1 MTTQELIQQLTDN
14 TRNGDLNIDQI
25 NDLTYA
31 LRQALRQS
39 QRANRS
45 PESYAAAA
53 EKGKATRAQNDMDRA
68 MAVNMAK
75 ERQKKDDAAV
85 QARKDSGLL
94 PLRVD
99 DYSGKPNPKYYTFA
113 YDDQRSGI
121 GYYDLKDEYKDEV
134 IGIDDMY
141 LQEMDELILNRW
153 AKLANIT
160 EDDQPMTNKEISLA
174 LKDKTITEPSQ
185 EQLKQLFNAG
195 YYIDQDQT
203 ATFPYILRGYKDENI
218 MMHVKRVGGESGK
231 VSYGYQIHSK

>member
-14 TRNGDLNIDQI
+14 TRKGDLNIDQI

-53 EKGKATRAQNDMDRA
+53 EKGKVTRAQNDMDRA

-141 LQEMDELILNRW
+141 LQEMDKSILNRW
-153 AKLANIT
+153 AELAN
-160 EDDQPMTNKEISLA
+160 
-174 LKDKTITEPSQ
+174 
-185 EQLKQLFNAG
+185 
-195 YYIDQDQT
+195 
-203 ATFPYILRGYKDENI
+203 
-218 MMHVKRVGGESGK
+218 VK
-231 VSYGYQIHSK
+231 

>member
-1 MTTQELIQQLTDN
+1 MDIEENNYDNYDEYLMSMYEVGDESVLNDQSPDYIYHKIKINITIKYLNKMTTQELIQQLTDN
-14 TRNGDLNIDQI
+14 TRKGDLNIDQI

-99 DYSGKPNPKYYTFA
+99 DYSGKPNPK
-113 YDDQRSGI
+113 G
-121 GYYDLKDEYKDEV
+121 
-134 IGIDDMY
+134 
-141 LQEMDELILNRW
+141 
-153 AKLANIT
+153 
-160 EDDQPMTNKEISLA
+160 
-174 LKDKTITEPSQ
+174 
-185 EQLKQLFNAG
+185 
-195 YYIDQDQT
+195 
-203 ATFPYILRGYKDENI
+203 
-218 MMHVKRVGGESGK
+218 H
-231 VSYGYQIHSK
+231 